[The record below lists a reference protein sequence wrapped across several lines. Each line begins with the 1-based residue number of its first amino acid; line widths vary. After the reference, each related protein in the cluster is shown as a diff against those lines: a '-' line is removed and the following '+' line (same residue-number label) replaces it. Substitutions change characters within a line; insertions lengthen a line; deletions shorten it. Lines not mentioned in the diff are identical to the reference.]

1 MWLKDLTNKHQ
12 DAIQI
17 NKGWLWQMFDSE
29 QCEDADDN
37 NYEFL
42 ASNEQFNAIETDFND
57 PASLRRRQKMILE
70 AISAHKEQ
78 KFQNF
83 EPLKIL
89 KKTEIK
95 LWVLILCHGGKFV
108 IQVYENTKCVFTRSD
123 SKYVIRKKSGGRQLN
138 CDRSKKIMSSVG
150 SQMRRENERL
160 LQDHIEG
167 FMDEAAEYIKQADV
181 IFLHAPGLNKQL
193 FLAESA
199 PLAEQHHKIKSILF
213 GNKKASYTEAVEL
226 VKKLTEVKIVLEK

>member
-1 MWLKDLTNKHQ
+1 
-12 DAIQI
+12 
-17 NKGWLWQMFDSE
+17 MFDSE
-29 QCEDADDN
+29 SCEDQEDSKF
-37 NYEFL
+37 EFL
-42 ASNEQFNAIETDFND
+42 ASDDQFNAIETDFND

-78 KFQNF
+78 KLQNF

-89 KKTEIK
+89 KKSEPT

-108 IQVYENTKCVFTRSD
+108 IQVYEGPRCVFTRSD

-167 FMDEAAEYIKQADV
+167 FMDEADDYIKRADV

-193 FLAESA
+193 FLSESA
-199 PLAEQHHKIKSILF
+199 PLAAQQHKVKSILF
-213 GNKKASYTEAVEL
+213 PNKKASYTEAVEL
-226 VKKLTEVKIVLEK
+226 VKKLTEVKITLEMPAKS